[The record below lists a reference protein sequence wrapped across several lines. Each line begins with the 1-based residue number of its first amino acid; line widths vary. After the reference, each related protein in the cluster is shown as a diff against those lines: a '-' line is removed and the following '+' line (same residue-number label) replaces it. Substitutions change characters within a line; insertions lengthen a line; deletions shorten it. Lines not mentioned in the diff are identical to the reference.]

1 MGIKER
7 IRTILV
13 CRQDAAYERQL
24 AKRKVNYQT
33 WAEKQESRQKPTGKE
48 SADILI
54 FCQAKGTPNAYA
66 VGWIEAYFAQN
77 PEILIAYGDED
88 KREPGQERCNPW
100 YKPGWSPDTYQSCF
114 YVGSMIALRGSFAR
128 RLQEE
133 GILPSLKEKYGK
145 ETSLTDRIV
154 LFEEPGEI
162 RRWLDKAI
170 MLAGGFEKGCK
181 SIGRIPQILYHISNQ
196 TVWDAYLKNRA
207 EEASGHGT
215 YKGKDLADRRISVII
230 PSKDHPQLLKQCL
243 DSLKKSLESLSCAPL
258 VQILVVDN
266 GSTPENRRK
275 LEDMLKKEVY
285 LYCPMEFNFAKMCN
299 LGARKADG
307 SVYLFVNDDI
317 EFTHNQWI
325 LEMLENALKPH
336 AGAVGLKL
344 YYPQSDRIQH
354 AGITNLSPGP
364 VHKLQGLADE
374 KGMYFGKNDMVQNY
388 LAVTGAC
395 MMVEKHKF
403 YEAGGFDE
411 TLQVAY
417 NDVDLC
423 MKLYEAGYQNI
434 NVNTSFAYHHE
445 SFTRGNDESPEK
457 QIRLQRELKI
467 LEDKHGKLRGKDP
480 YYPEQLEHE
489 RLSAGIMPAYYF
501 AGQSGQKAHYRS
513 GSKWRKDAK
522 RDNCVLVGIEKADE
536 RLLQGYCVVLGD
548 DNACYEKYLLL
559 ESAEGEC
566 FYTPLTGQYRPDLE
580 QNLPDQQN
588 VALCGFGICDPAR
601 GLKATE
607 YKISIVAVHRI
618 SRLKLLGQSSKVIDG
633 RKV

>member
-24 AKRKVNYQT
+24 AERKVNYQT
-33 WAEKQESRQKPTGKE
+33 WAEEQESRQKPTEKE

-54 FCQAKGTPNAYA
+54 FCQAKGMPNTYA
-66 VGWIEAYFAQN
+66 VGWIEDYFAQN

-100 YKPGWSPDTYQSCF
+100 YKPDWSPDTYGSCF
-114 YVGSMIALRGSFAR
+114 YVGSMIALRGSFVR

-133 GILPSLKEKYGK
+133 GILPSFKQKHEKG
-145 ETSLTDRIV
+145 TSLPDRII

-162 RRWLDKAI
+162 RGWLDKAVV
-170 MLAGGFEKGCK
+170 LAGGFEKNCK

-196 TVWDAYLKNRA
+196 AVWDAYLENRS
-207 EEASGHGT
+207 EEASDHGAH
-215 YKGKDLADRRISVII
+215 KEKDLPDRRISVII

-243 DSLKKSLESLSCAPL
+243 DSLKKSLESLPWAPS

-266 GSTPENRRK
+266 GSTPENRKK

-299 LGARKADG
+299 MGAQKADG

-317 EFTHNQWI
+317 EFTDNQWI

-395 MMVEKHKF
+395 LMVEKHKF
-403 YEAGGFDE
+403 YEVGGFDE
-411 TLQVAY
+411 VLQVAY

-467 LEDKHGKLRGKDP
+467 LEAKHGKLRGKDP

-501 AGQSGQKAHYRS
+501 AGQSGQNAHYRS

-548 DNACYEKYLLL
+548 DNACYEKYLVL
-559 ESAEGEC
+559 ESAQGEC
-566 FYTPLTGQYRPDLE
+566 FYTPLIGQYRPDLE
-580 QNLPDQQN
+580 QNLPDQKN
-588 VALCGFGICDPAR
+588 VALCGFWICDPTR
-601 GLKATE
+601 GLKETE
-607 YKISIVAVHRI
+607 YRISIAAVHRI